1 MLWSYCGH
9 VTIVCQSVLEQLQRR
24 HEAAHQDL
32 RGGARR
38 VLRQVRLLA
47 NESAAAGHVTRARP
61 LIGCYVAG
69 SPTDHE
75 QCGGGACP
83 LEGGVS
89 SPGEVTVALGGWR
102 DDWLQTVT
110 ILHPDTGR
118 EVGIDS
124 VDSIDTV
131 DSIDSMESVD
141 SIDRREILILS
152 HPSARAPLSPSGWL
166 TTSPCRWAAPP
177 SSPAAAAP
185 TRTPPSA
192 GGWTSPH
199 RGRTGSGCPSEYTLN
214 LTPD

>member
-1 MLWSYCGH
+1 M
-9 VTIVCQSVLEQLQRR
+9 
-24 HEAAHQDL
+24 
-32 RGGARR
+32 
-38 VLRQVRLLA
+38 LRQVRLLA

-118 EVGIDS
+118 EVS
-124 VDSIDTV
+124 VDTVDTV
-131 DSIDSMESVD
+131 DSVYSVD
-141 SIDRREILILS
+141 SVVV
-152 HPSARAPLSPSGWL
+152 
-166 TTSPCRWAAPP
+166 
-177 SSPAAAAP
+177 
-185 TRTPPSA
+185 
-192 GGWTSPH
+192 
-199 RGRTGSGCPSEYTLN
+199 
-214 LTPD
+214 

>member
-1 MLWSYCGH
+1 M
-9 VTIVCQSVLEQLQRR
+9 CQPVLEQLQRR

-38 VLRQVRLLA
+38 VLRQVRLLT

-124 VDSIDTV
+124 VDSVDIV
-131 DSIDSMESVD
+131 DSVGIDSIESVD
-141 SIDRREILILS
+141 SIDPYPIT
-152 HPSARAPLSPSGWL
+152 PQCPGPPLPIWL
-166 TTSPCRWAAPP
+166 ADHFSVSLGGSTVLTCGGRSNQDTTLCWRLDLATQGADWVRMP
-177 SSPAAAAP
+177 
-185 TRTPPSA
+185 
-192 GGWTSPH
+192 
-199 RGRTGSGCPSEYTLN
+199 E
-214 LTPD
+214 

>member
-1 MLWSYCGH
+1 MSQHPVQRPGQAAQEEEVVTVDPVQVRPRGRGHIVFISCSYKYFLCL
-9 VTIVCQSVLEQLQRR
+9 CQPVLEQLQRR

-38 VLRQVRLLA
+38 VLRQVRQLT
-47 NESAAAGHVTRARP
+47 NGSAAAGHVTRARP

-118 EVGIDS
+118 EVR
-124 VDSIDTV
+124 IDTV
-131 DSIDSMESVD
+131 V
-141 SIDRREILILS
+141 
-152 HPSARAPLSPSGWL
+152 
-166 TTSPCRWAAPP
+166 
-177 SSPAAAAP
+177 
-185 TRTPPSA
+185 
-192 GGWTSPH
+192 
-199 RGRTGSGCPSEYTLN
+199 
-214 LTPD
+214 

>member
-1 MLWSYCGH
+1 MPQHPVQRPGRQAVQEEEVVAVDPVQVTPRGILWSYCGH
-9 VTIVCQSVLEQLQRR
+9 KNIFGIQSVLEQLQRR
-24 HEAAHQDL
+24 HEAAHEDL

-118 EVGIDS
+118 EVGID
-124 VDSIDTV
+124 TV
-131 DSIDSMESVD
+131 I
-141 SIDRREILILS
+141 
-152 HPSARAPLSPSGWL
+152 
-166 TTSPCRWAAPP
+166 
-177 SSPAAAAP
+177 
-185 TRTPPSA
+185 
-192 GGWTSPH
+192 
-199 RGRTGSGCPSEYTLN
+199 
-214 LTPD
+214 

>member
-1 MLWSYCGH
+1 MSQHPVQRPGRQAVQEEEVVAVDTVQVTSGVMLWSYCGH
-9 VTIVCQSVLEQLQRR
+9 KNIFGIQSVLEQLQRR

-118 EVGIDS
+118 EVS
-124 VDSIDTV
+124 VDTV
-131 DSIDSMESVD
+131 DSVDRVYSVD
-141 SIDRREILILS
+141 SVVV
-152 HPSARAPLSPSGWL
+152 
-166 TTSPCRWAAPP
+166 
-177 SSPAAAAP
+177 
-185 TRTPPSA
+185 
-192 GGWTSPH
+192 
-199 RGRTGSGCPSEYTLN
+199 
-214 LTPD
+214 